1 MAGGR
6 KGGRRGG
13 KTVVPNVIQC
23 RRAQAQAAGQGRT
36 AEQLPEVRQGN
47 LGSRSDGHYR
57 SASIG
62 VRGRLPPAERSHN
75 PTFGPSPIS
84 DGVELWICRPW
95 AFLCCEG
102 HASVHHC
109 TTGQE
114 PARGGAVLRRSRGPT
129 RRCEAERAPGTPLGL
144 STAWRGR
151 VWRVARRVAPPGARR
166 SGRRGR
172 ALEAGVKAP
181 AAALR
186 CAAGGDGSLLV
197 SCSGACSGRCVR
209 CVAARLRAGRSV
221 VRRSGRAGCG
231 RGALRG
237 GLRFV
242 RARGPGP
249 VRTAAPRGT
258 SLPHVRGLHA
268 RTPPR
273 ARRLP
278 QQADSVADTTQPPP
292 VAVLPAGAAGA
303 AGARWRSL

>member
-1 MAGGR
+1 M
-6 KGGRRGG
+6 
-13 KTVVPNVIQC
+13 
-23 RRAQAQAAGQGRT
+23 
-36 AEQLPEVRQGN
+36 RQGN
-47 LGSRSDGHYR
+47 LRSRSDGHYR

-62 VRGRLPPAERSHN
+62 VRGRLPPAEQSHN

-84 DGVELWICRPW
+84 DGVELCVARGRFWLRGTVSS
-95 AFLCCEG
+95 L
-102 HASVHHC
+102 C

-231 RGALRG
+231 RLCGAGCVSCGHAAPAPCARPRRGGHRCRMCAGYMPAPHRARAVCPSRPTRSLTQPNLPRSRCCLLVLLALPALAGALSR
-237 GLRFV
+237 
-242 RARGPGP
+242 
-249 VRTAAPRGT
+249 
-258 SLPHVRGLHA
+258 
-268 RTPPR
+268 
-273 ARRLP
+273 
-278 QQADSVADTTQPPP
+278 Q
-292 VAVLPAGAAGA
+292 
-303 AGARWRSL
+303 